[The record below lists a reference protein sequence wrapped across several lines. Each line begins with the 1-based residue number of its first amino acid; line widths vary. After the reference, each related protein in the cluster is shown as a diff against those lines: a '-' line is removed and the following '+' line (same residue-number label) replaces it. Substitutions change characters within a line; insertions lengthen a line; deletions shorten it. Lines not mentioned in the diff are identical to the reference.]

1 MVVMNCWMASV
12 AGCLSVIVGQASMAM
27 SDWMVLVV
35 GGLGCCVGVGN
46 GVIAM
51 VGVCLCWWLG

>member
-1 MVVMNCWMASV
+1 MAGV